1 MAHLLRDAHPHAH
14 MCRHMHVHTLPVC
27 PCLHTERHAHT
38 LHCALMFAHVDT
50 CMYTAHVRS
59 HVYTMTPMYTWHV
72 CPCLGTHMYS
82 CQACVFTTH
91 METGA
96 YHMCIHSCTHV
107 EMCAHTTHV
116 HLCLGTYTQTH
127 VLTPH
132 TCIHSCTCT
141 HVWRHGHAHRTHP
154 APLQPHGVVS
164 I

>member
-50 CMYTAHVRS
+50 CMYTAHVHS
-59 HVYTMTPMYTWHV
+59 HVYTVTPMHTWHV

-82 CQACVFTTH
+82 CQACVHHTH
-91 METGA
+91 GDRRIPHVHPLLHTRGDV
-96 YHMCIHSCTHV
+96 CTHHTCAFV
-107 EMCAHTTHV
+107 PGHIHTDTCAHTTYMHPLL
-116 HLCLGTYTQTH
+116 HMH
-127 VLTPH
+127 
-132 TCIHSCTCT
+132 T